1 MDLRRYQREA
11 RRTDQ
16 VPTSLGKGL
25 LVPLLGLAGE
35 VGTLLAEYKKHLRDG
50 DAHRLFKE
58 QIAEELGDLL
68 WYVADVAGKFD
79 LDLNKI
85 ATQNLAKTRER
96 WATDGRVVP
105 SSSRL
110 FDDSFPQHEQIPR
123 LFRIK
128 FEQIRVEG
136 KPRIRLTRNGQ
147 AVGNH
152 LTDNAYGDDGYR
164 FHDVFHLSYA
174 ALLSWS
180 PITRGVLGCK
190 RRSKPKIDEVEDG
203 GRAGVIE
210 EAIAAFVY
218 DYAKKHN
225 FLKTIR
231 AVDYRLLKTI
241 KSLTSDLEVS
251 RRTPVEWERAILE
264 GYKVWRMMRAN
275 RGGVVTVNLRQRKIR
290 YSRT

>member
-1 MDLRRYQREA
+1 MDLRKYQREA

-16 VPTSLGKGL
+16 VPTNLGKGL

-85 ATQNLAKTRER
+85 ASQNLAKTRDR
-96 WATDGRVVP
+96 WAPDDRGTRFA
-105 SSSRL
+105 SRL
-110 FDDSFPQHEQIPR
+110 FDDSFPRHEQIPR

-128 FEQIRVEG
+128 FEQIRANG
-136 KPRIRLTRNGQ
+136 RSKILLTRNGQ
-147 AVGNH
+147 AVGNP
-152 LTDNAYGDDGYR
+152 LTDNTYYDDGYR

-174 ALLSWS
+174 ALLGWS

-190 RRSKPKIDEVEDG
+190 RRSKPMIDEVEDG

-225 FLKTIR
+225 YLKTIR
-231 AVDYRLLKTI
+231 SVDYRLLKTI

-251 RRTPVEWERAILE
+251 RRTPVEWERAILK
-264 GYKVWRMMRAN
+264 GYKVWRLMRSN
-275 RGGVVTVNLRQRKIR
+275 RGGVVTVNLRQRKIA
-290 YSRT
+290 YSKA

>member
-1 MDLRRYQREA
+1 MEFRKYQREA

-16 VPTSLGKGL
+16 VPTNLGKGL
-25 LVPLLGLAGE
+25 IVPLLGLAGE

-85 ATQNLAKTRER
+85 ASQNLAKTRER
-96 WATDGRVVP
+96 WALSNR
-105 SSSRL
+105 SARSAKRL
-110 FDDSFPQHEQIPR
+110 FDESFPRHEQIPR

-128 FEQIRVEG
+128 FEQIRHNG
-136 KPRIRLTRNGQ
+136 RAKILLARNGQ
-147 AVGNH
+147 PVGNH
-152 LTDNAYGDDGYR
+152 LTDNAYYDDGYR

-174 ALLSWS
+174 GLLGWS

-190 RRSKPKIDEVEDG
+190 RRSKAVVDEVEDG

-210 EAIAAFVY
+210 EGIAAFVY

-225 FLKTIR
+225 YLKTIR
-231 AVDYRLLKTI
+231 AIDYRLLKTI

-264 GYKVWRMMRAN
+264 GYKVWRMLRAN
-275 RGGVVTVNLRQRKIR
+275 RGGVVTVNLAQRKIG